1 MNDTLHRYQ
10 SSAELKVAAKE
21 HLFGKYSIVVGAVVI
36 VTAITKL
43 VSVFCKALINL
54 DTVSGVILNYVISC
68 CLFVLF
74 GLFLSGIAYLSLKLS
89 CDRSVTVNDIFYGFR
104 MFPGKALLIQLYLAV
119 WVCIAALPIC
129 FLSYFMQQE
138 TQNPALILIC
148 SLMSIVG
155 GVVIVMIFLIYLQTF
170 FLLHDFPNYSVTEL
184 LSLSRRLMNGSKCRF
199 FYLIAS
205 FVPLMLLGE
214 LSFGIAY
221 LWLLPYMCTTV
232 AGFCLD
238 LIKNTEIK

>member
-1 MNDTLHRYQ
+1 MNETLHQYQ
-10 SSAELKVAAKE
+10 SSAELKAAAKE
-21 HLFGKYSIVVGAVVI
+21 RLFGKYSIVVGAVVI

-43 VSVFCKALINL
+43 LSLFCTALINL

-89 CDRSVTVNDIFYGFR
+89 CDRPVTVNDIFYGFQ

-119 WVCIAALPIC
+119 WVCIAALPIS

-138 TQNPALILIC
+138 TQKPALILIC

-155 GVVIVMIFLIYLQTF
+155 GVVIVMVVLIYLQTF

-184 LSLSRRLMNGSKCRF
+184 LSLSRRLMDGSKFRF

-205 FVPLMLLGE
+205 FIPLMLLGQ

-221 LWLLPYMCTTV
+221 LWLLPYMCITI
-232 AGFCLD
+232 AEFFLD
-238 LIKNTEIK
+238 LIKNTEI